1 MQSLRVATK
10 LLPGILFLLLA
21 VSAPLP
27 LCIAVTVEE
36 IYDDGSGEGFKDGT
50 DLTQT
55 EKTFLAGRRN
65 DADTLGEAR
74 KNAFE
79 HAIFIL
85 ESGLTNTNTIR
96 ISTEFV
102 IFSG

>member
-10 LLPGILFLLLA
+10 LLPGILFFLLA

-36 IYDDGSGEGFKDGT
+36 IYDDDSGERFKDGT

-55 EKTFLAGRRN
+55 E
-65 DADTLGEAR
+65 
-74 KNAFE
+74 
-79 HAIFIL
+79 
-85 ESGLTNTNTIR
+85 
-96 ISTEFV
+96 
-102 IFSG
+102 